1 MKHISVRNGNDKII
15 IPIPTCYSD
24 CQTLVCSDYFRYYG
38 HGNSLLKMYIRTWKS
53 PSFALNFWLRLSSYK
68 GWAFPY
74 CRFRLS
80 RIANKYGLQIYPDTK
95 IGYGLYIGHGF
106 GTIVNPTAI
115 IGNNVNLSQFTTIGS
130 NEGKSALIGDN
141 VYIGPSVCV
150 VENVSI
156 GSNVIIGAGAVVVKD
171 VPRDCTVAGVPA
183 KVISY
188 KSPGR
193 FIQNK
198 WTLPKLDEIDY

>member
-1 MKHISVRNGNDKII
+1 MKHMSVKNNGMDII
-15 IPIPTCYSD
+15 IPIPQSYKD
-24 CQTLVCSDYFRYYG
+24 CLTLVRSDYFRYVG
-38 HGNSLLKMYIRTWKS
+38 HGDSILKMYLRIWRS
-53 PSFALNFWLRLSSYK
+53 SSFALNFWLRLSSYK
-68 GWAFPY
+68 GWLYPY

-156 GSNVIIGAGAVVVKD
+156 GSNVTIGAGAVVVKD

-183 KVISY
+183 KVISQ
-188 KSPGR
+188 KCPGR
-193 FIQNK
+193 YIQNK
-198 WTLPKLDEIDY
+198 WILPRDVQA